1 MATTEIKQ
9 QIQYYLKRL
18 GNNYEEGERN
28 NIINDINEIDILLC
42 PSNLSRHEEL
52 VSEIA
57 IIKTKMKSYIYRG
70 NQPMPLFYA
79 NMYLQLSKMQDELKS
94 LNYPHKKYTQTNV
107 CYRTELIIK
116 QNELLGQL
124 YRCRTLKNRDKLRK
138 NLKRLKRRLHRHQ
151 EKEKLILNRKTY

>member
-79 NMYLQLSKMQDELKS
+79 NMYLQLFKMQDEQS
-94 LNYPHKKYTQTNV
+94 NQPHFNSAMFF
-107 CYRTELIIK
+107 LI
-116 QNELLGQL
+116 
-124 YRCRTLKNRDKLRK
+124 RTLSGCM
-138 NLKRLKRRLHRHQ
+138 
-151 EKEKLILNRKTY
+151 Y